1 MTLPST
7 PKRFGVLGSGE
18 VGQALA
24 KGLATNGYDVRIGT
38 RTPGKLAQFVKSTGI
53 REGSFQEVAA
63 WAEAAVLAVLGTA
76 ALDAVTLAGPDNLA
90 GKLVI
95 DTTNPSTNDSPED
108 GVLRYFTGP
117 NESLME
123 RLQAAHPRIAF
134 VKAFNSVGSDLMVH
148 PLLAGGPPTMF
159 YCGNDA
165 SAKAVVAKVL
175 EQFGWDSEDMGG
187 AAAARA
193 IEPLAILWCIPGF
206 RENDWVHAFRLLRPW
221 PVPHA

>member
-1 MTLPST
+1 MAVSST

-18 VGQALA
+18 VGQALS
-24 KGLATNGYDVRIGT
+24 KGLAANGYDVRIGT
-38 RTPGKLAQFVKSTGI
+38 RTPGKLAEFSKSTGI
-53 REGSFQEVAA
+53 RDGTFEEVAA
-63 WAEAAVLAVLGTA
+63 WAEALVLAVLGTA
-76 ALDAVTLAGPDNLA
+76 ALDALELAGPKNLA

-95 DTTNPSTNDSPED
+95 DTTNPITDDPPED

-123 RLQAAHPRIAF
+123 RLQTGYPQVAF
-134 VKAFNSVGSDLMVH
+134 VKAFNSVGADLMVH

-165 SAKAVVAKVL
+165 GAKAVVARIL
-175 EQFGWDSEDMGG
+175 EHLGWDGEDMGG

-193 IEPLAILWCIPGF
+193 LEPLAILWCIPGF
-206 RENDWVHAFRLLRPW
+206 RENDWIHAFRLLRPW

>member
-1 MTLPST
+1 MAVST

-18 VGQALA
+18 VGQVLA
-24 KGLATNGYDVRIGT
+24 KGLAANGYDVRIGT
-38 RTPGKLAQFVKSTGI
+38 RTPGKLADFSNSTGI
-53 REGSFQEVAA
+53 RAGTFSEVAA

-76 ALDAVTLAGPDNLA
+76 ALDAVELAGPENLA

-95 DTTNPSTNDSPED
+95 DTTNPIINEPPED
-108 GVLRYFTGP
+108 GILRYFTGP

-123 RLQAAHPRIAF
+123 RLQTAYPRVAF
-134 VKAFNSVGSDLMVH
+134 VKAFNSIGSDLMVH
-148 PLLAGGPPTMF
+148 PILAGGPPTMF

-165 SAKAVVAKVL
+165 AAKAVVAKIL
-175 EQFGWDSEDMGG
+175 EQFGWDEEDMGG

-193 IEPLAILWCIPGF
+193 LEPLAMLWCIPGF
-206 RENDWVHAFRLLRPW
+206 RDNDWAHAFRLLRPW

>member
-1 MTLPST
+1 MAVST
-7 PKRFGVLGSGE
+7 PKRFGILGSGE
-18 VGQALA
+18 VGQVLA
-24 KGLATNGYDVRIGT
+24 KGLAANGYDVRIGT
-38 RTPGKLAQFVKSTGI
+38 RTPGKLADFARSTGI
-53 REGSFQEVAA
+53 RAGTFPELAA

-76 ALDAVTLAGPDNLA
+76 ALDAVELAGPDNLA

-95 DTTNPSTNDSPED
+95 DTTNPISNEPPED
-108 GVLRYFTGP
+108 GILHYFTGP

-123 RLQAAHPRIAF
+123 RLQTAYPRVAF

-148 PLLAGGPPTMF
+148 PILAGGPPTMF

-165 SAKAVVAKVL
+165 AAKAVVAKIL
-175 EQFGWDSEDMGG
+175 EQFGWDGEDMGG

-193 IEPLAILWCIPGF
+193 LEPLAMLWCIPGF
-206 RENDWVHAFRLLRPW
+206 RDNDWVHAFRLLRPW